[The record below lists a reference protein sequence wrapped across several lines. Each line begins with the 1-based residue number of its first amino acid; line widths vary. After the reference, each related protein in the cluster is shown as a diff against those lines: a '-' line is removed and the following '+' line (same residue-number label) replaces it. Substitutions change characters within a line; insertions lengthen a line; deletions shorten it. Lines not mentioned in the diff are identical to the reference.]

1 MIMRIC
7 NCKLRCYCYIMIISM
22 QVIYLLKYIQSND
35 IDNLARLKFILSIL
49 CALKH
54 NIMQNKRHV
63 IKHNTVKT

>member
-1 MIMRIC
+1 
-7 NCKLRCYCYIMIISM
+7 M

-35 IDNLARLKFILSIL
+35 IDNLARLKFIFSIL